1 MKIEDFALERWLTR
15 HELHV
20 KYDIA
25 ESGILPLKLNDL
37 LAFESAEDRAASLER
52 LLNLPLGYSEAV
64 GTRELRGMIAATY
77 PNIDPD
83 NILVTTG
90 AIEANFLLF
99 NVLLDAGDHVV
110 ATYPAY
116 QQLYSVP
123 RAIGCNVSLWK
134 VTPENDFCYD
144 LNALQALIT
153 PKTRLIVVNTP
164 HNPTG
169 AMLSEHELRQVYALA
184 ESVGA
189 MVLCDEA
196 YRWLAIPGGENFAPP
211 ICTLGKHGISVGT
224 ISKPFGLP
232 GLRLGW
238 MVAPKDIIAKCW
250 AMRDYVSLSPGKLND
265 AIAILA
271 FKHREKIIE
280 RNTAIIRA
288 NLNAANAWV
297 AQQADILAWKPPRGG
312 LLALLKYQLDMPSL
326 ELADKLATEYSVML
340 APGSSFGYENY
351 LRIGVGQNP
360 AVFQAG
366 LAAAAQCFASLR
378 K

>member
-64 GTRELRGMIAATY
+64 GTRKLRGMIAATY